1 MMHRE
6 PIWRAVPALARDPLA
21 ALERLGA
28 ANDGAIVRLDVGPVR
43 PLLLTSAD
51 HVQLVLRERSSQY
64 VRDGMLWKPLRRLE
78 GDGIASDGPS
88 WQRSRN
94 LLQPIFT
101 ARAVRGVLDAMAD
114 AIVAAVAELEAD
126 GRAGRPVELVEG
138 MTRVVFRALIRA
150 FFADR
155 IPSGEAGVLGA
166 AISTAFGAL
175 GWRIALPF
183 APDWLPVPGDQRFRR
198 AVRQIDDIVYP
209 HVQRV
214 RGDGGGDGDILSL
227 LVAARDENGAALT
240 DRQVRD
246 DVVSMFVAGTE
257 ATALTLSWLW
267 MALDA
272 HPDVAARVV
281 EEVDAV
287 VGDAAPAPEH
297 LDRLVYTRQVLQET
311 MRLWPAGWIVPR
323 TAAEPDVIDGVP
335 IRAGAT
341 VLVSPY
347 VMHRLPTAWPDPH
360 RFDPDRFGPAA
371 PRRHRY
377 AFLPFGGGPHQ
388 CLGNHLFTAEAQLV
402 VAAVLSRHR
411 PELVGSG
418 PLVARAT
425 AALRPRQPGRFVLHR
440 R

>member
-1 MMHRE
+1 MHRV

-21 ALERLGA
+21 TLERLGA
-28 ANDGAIVRLDVGPVR
+28 DNDGAIVRLDVGPVR
-43 PLLLTSAD
+43 PLLLTNPD
-51 HVQLVLRERSSQY
+51 HVQRVLRERPSQY

-78 GDGIASDGPS
+78 GDGIAGDGPS
-88 WQRSRN
+88 WQRSRS

-101 ARAVRGVLDAMAD
+101 ARAVDAVLGAMAESIG
-114 AIVAAVAELEAD
+114 ATVAEIDAD

-155 IPSGEAGVLGA
+155 IDAGDAKVLGA

-183 APDWLPVPGDQRFRR
+183 APDWLPVPGDRRFRR
-198 AVRQIDDIVYP
+198 AVRQIDDIVFP

-214 RGDGGGDGDILSL
+214 RDAGGGTGDILSL
-227 LVAARDENGAALT
+227 LVAARDGDGAPST

-272 HPDVAARVV
+272 HPDVAARVLG
-281 EEVDAV
+281 EVDAV
-287 VGDAAPAPEH
+287 VGGAAPAPEH
-297 LDRLVYTRQVLQET
+297 LDRLTYTRQVLQET
-311 MRLWPAGWIVPR
+311 MRLFPAGWIVPR
-323 TAAEPDVIDGVP
+323 TVAQADVIGGTP
-335 IRAGAT
+335 IPAGAT

-347 VMHRLPTAWPDPH
+347 VMHRLPSAWERPD
-360 RFDPDRFGPAA
+360 RFDPDRFGPSA
-371 PRRHRY
+371 PRRHRFAY
-377 AFLPFGGGPHQ
+377 LPFGGGPHR
-388 CLGNHLFTAEAQLV
+388 CLGDHLFIAEAQLV

-411 PELVGSG
+411 PVLVDSG

-425 AALRPRQPGRFVLHR
+425 AALRPRRPGRLVLHR

>member
-6 PIWRAVPALARDPLA
+6 PMWRAVPALARDPLA

-43 PLLLTSAD
+43 PLLLTSPD

-78 GDGIASDGPS
+78 GDGIAGDGPS

-101 ARAVRGVLDAMAD
+101 ARAVNGVLDAMAG
-114 AIVAAVAELEAD
+114 AITDAVAELEAD
-126 GRAGRPVELVEG
+126 ARAGRPVELVEG

-155 IPSGEAGVLGA
+155 ISTEEAGVLGA
-166 AISTAFGAL
+166 AISTAFEAL

-183 APDWLPVPGDQRFRR
+183 APDWLPVPGDLRFRR

-214 RGDGGGDGDILSL
+214 RDGGGAGDILSL
-227 LVAARDENGAALT
+227 LVAARDEHGAPLT

-287 VGDAAPAPEH
+287 VGDATPAPEH
-297 LDRLVYTRQVLQET
+297 LDRLTYTRQVLQET
-311 MRLWPAGWIVPR
+311 MRLFPAGWIIPR
-323 TAAEPDVIDGVP
+323 TAAEADVIDGVP

-347 VMHRLPTAWPDPH
+347 VMHRLPSVWPDPH
-360 RFDPDRFGPAA
+360 RFDPDRFGPSA

-377 AFLPFGGGPHQ
+377 VFLPFGGGPHQ

-411 PELVGSG
+411 PVLVGSG

-425 AALRPRQPGRFVLHR
+425 AALRPRRPGRLVLR
-440 R
+440 RR

>member
-1 MMHRE
+1 MMHRV
-6 PIWRAVPALARDPLA
+6 PMWRAVPDLARDPLG

-28 ANDGAIVRLDVGPVR
+28 ASDGAIVRLDVGPVR
-43 PLLLTSAD
+43 PLLLTNPD
-51 HVQLVLRERSSQY
+51 HVQRVLRERPQQY

-88 WQRSRN
+88 WQRSRS

-101 ARAVRGVLDAMAD
+101 ARAVGGVLDAMAA
-114 AIVAAVAELEAD
+114 AITSTVAELEAE
-126 GRAGRPVELVEG
+126 GRAGRGVDLVEG
-138 MTRVVFRALIRA
+138 MTRVVFRALVRA

-155 IPSGEAGVLGA
+155 ISREESGLLGA
-166 AISTAFGAL
+166 SISTAFSAL

-183 APDWLPVPGDQRFRR
+183 APDWLPVPGDRRFRR
-198 AVRQIDDIVYP
+198 AVRQIDEIVYP

-214 RGDGGGDGDILSL
+214 RDSGGDSGDILSL
-227 LVAARDENGAALT
+227 LVAARAEDGTPLT

-272 HPDVAARVV
+272 HPDVAARVAD
-281 EEVDAV
+281 EVDAV

-297 LDRLVYTRQVLQET
+297 LERLVYTRQVLQET
-311 MRLWPAGWIVPR
+311 MRLFPAGWIVPR
-323 TAAEPDVIDGVP
+323 TAAEADVIDGVP

-347 VMHRLPTAWPDPH
+347 VMHRLPGVWPDPH
-360 RFDPDRFGPAA
+360 RFDPDRFGPSA

-377 AFLPFGGGPHQ
+377 AYLPFGGGPHQ

-411 PELVGSG
+411 PALAGSG

-425 AALRPRQPGRFVLHR
+425 AALRPRRPGRLVLHR